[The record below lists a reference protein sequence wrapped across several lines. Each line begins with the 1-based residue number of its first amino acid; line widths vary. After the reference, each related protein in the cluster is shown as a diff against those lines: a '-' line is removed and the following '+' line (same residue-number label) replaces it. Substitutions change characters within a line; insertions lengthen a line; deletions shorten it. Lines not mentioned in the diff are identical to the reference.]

1 MYQTKT
7 CQAFT
12 LFCTAFI
19 ASSSW
24 LGASSSAL
32 ADLPTSK
39 ALAKP
44 PTSGKPGGLSPGGSR
59 PPDCLG
65 KNNLYS
71 LAPRDGGTATKHP
84 TILVYVPPTDAV
96 EGRFVLKDESNQPV
110 YTTQFALKGNAI
122 NAVPL
127 PTKAFAGLETGK
139 RYEWIFSVTCDAE
152 ALDKSPSFKGW
163 ITRGELNSAT
173 MDHLAQVSPLGRIAL
188 YQQEGLWYDGLGMV
202 AELRRSQPED
212 QNLIALWTELLKSAG
227 LDEKII
233 TAPLF

>member
-7 CQAFT
+7 CQAFA
-12 LFCTAFI
+12 LFCTALI
-19 ASSSW
+19 AGGCW
-24 LGASSSAL
+24 LSASPSAL
-32 ADLPTSK
+32 ANLPTVK

-71 LAPRDGGTATKHP
+71 LTPRDGGTATGHP
-84 TILVYVPPTDAV
+84 IILVYVPPTDAV
-96 EGRFVLKDESNQPV
+96 EGRFVLKDENNQPV

-122 NAVPL
+122 NGVPL
-127 PTKAFAGLETGK
+127 PPGAFAGLEVGK

-152 ALDKSPSFKGW
+152 ALDTSPSFKGW
-163 ITRGELNSAT
+163 ITRGELDASTAA
-173 MDHLAQVSPLGRIAL
+173 HLAVASPLERISL

-202 AELRRSQPED
+202 AELRRSNPYD
-212 QNLIALWTELLKSAG
+212 RDLIAVWTKLLKSAG
-227 LDEKII
+227 LDEPII
-233 TAPLF
+233 AAPLF